1 MYPEPCRGCDG
12 QGGRPLGTSRWQP
25 APALPPSRDWHLRC
39 ASQPTGHLR
48 FPGQHLEAGVKLD
61 SGNSPG
67 GGEVHV
73 PRCVPTVPLAT
84 GDHRLLPG
92 AWLRT
97 PKALAGPLDAV
108 IRGSPGGRGGGRPCE
123 GARAVGD
130 AAPPPPPP
138 PPSVSSLI
146 LPLVTL
152 RATKNLSNRVHGTCT
167 SRPPYLGS
175 WLHTRQCPGKVRLAA
190 PGPWPG
196 LVDESA
202 LGAGSTCPGARAGV
216 LWLSPLHVGLSPRP
230 RGGPSRASSQAEPT
244 LPVCTERHL
253 ARERPWVLR
262 RKAKL
267 QAERRKPHL

>member
-97 PKALAGPLDAV
+97 PKVLAGPLDAV

-138 PPSVSSLI
+138 APF
-146 LPLVTL
+146 
-152 RATKNLSNRVHGTCT
+152 RV
-167 SRPPYLGS
+167 
-175 WLHTRQCPGKVRLAA
+175 VF
-190 PGPWPG
+190 
-196 LVDESA
+196 D
-202 LGAGSTCPGARAGV
+202 
-216 LWLSPLHVGLSPRP
+216 SPLGHPARNQKSLKPRP
-230 RGGPSRASSQAEPT
+230 RRLHFPAPIFGVVAAHETVSRKSETCGSGALARPGGRVCPGGGVHVPRSPGRGAQAESAPRWLVT
-244 LPVCTERHL
+244 SSSRGAVTC
-253 ARERPWVLR
+253 
-262 RKAKL
+262 L
-267 QAERRKPHL
+267 QPGGAHPPCVH